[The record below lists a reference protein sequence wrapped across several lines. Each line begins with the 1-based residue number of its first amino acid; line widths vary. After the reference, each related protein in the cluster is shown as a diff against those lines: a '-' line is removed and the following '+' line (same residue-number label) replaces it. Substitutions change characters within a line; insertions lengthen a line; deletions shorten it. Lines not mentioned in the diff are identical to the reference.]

1 MINQKKNFDL
11 TDKVIFVTGH
21 NGMVGNAAL
30 KELKSKSKRIYTV
43 EKSQLD
49 LRDEY
54 SVSKWFEKVRP
65 QVVVNAAAMVGGI
78 HANSTFPVD
87 FLENNLRIQNNIIK
101 SSYNLG
107 VEKLLFLGSSCI
119 YPRESLQPIKEEYLF
134 SGYLEPTN
142 EWYAIAK
149 LAGIKLCE
157 AYRKQY
163 NCDYI
168 SLIPTNLYGP
178 NDNFHP
184 IYSHVPAALIR
195 RFHEAK
201 VNNLK
206 SVSVWGTG
214 NPRREFLHVS
224 DLAKAIIFM
233 LEHYTS
239 EKPINIGTGLDISIH
254 EFATIICKVVDYKGE
269 INFDCSKPD
278 GMQLKRLDISKA
290 ASIGWYPQ
298 VDLKDGLKDTY
309 KWALKHIFSK

>member
-1 MINQKKNFDL
+1 MINKKKNFDL
-11 TDKVIFVTGH
+11 KDKSIFIAGH

-30 KELKSKSKRIYTV
+30 KELQSKSKKIYTV

-54 SVSKWFEKVRP
+54 SVSKWFEKNKP

-101 SSYNLG
+101 GSYNTG

-119 YPRESLQPIKEEYLF
+119 YPRDSPQPIKEEYLF

-149 LAGIKLCE
+149 LAGIKLCQ
-157 AYRKQY
+157 AYQKQY

-201 VNNLK
+201 VNKLK

-233 LEHYTS
+233 LEYYS
-239 EKPINIGTGLDISIH
+239 SDKPINIGTGLDVSIH
-254 EFATIICKVVDYKGE
+254 DFAKLISQVVGYKGQ
-269 INFDCSKPD
+269 IVFDHSKPD

-290 ASIGWYPQ
+290 TSIGWHPQ
-298 VDLKDGLKDTY
+298 IDLNHGLKNTY
-309 KWALKHIFSK
+309 EWALKNIFI